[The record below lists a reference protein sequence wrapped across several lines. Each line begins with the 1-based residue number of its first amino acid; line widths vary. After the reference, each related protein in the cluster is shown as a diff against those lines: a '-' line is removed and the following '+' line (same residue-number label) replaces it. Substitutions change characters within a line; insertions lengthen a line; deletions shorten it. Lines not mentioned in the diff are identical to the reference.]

1 MITCGILEKSGV
13 QFDKATEPKA
23 ARNAIQRAAA
33 GELER
38 SDQIEPTNPRG
49 LLRFGQVVIST
60 DLPNK
65 AYIAVPFADL
75 TREIDQIAMPAKRDE
90 VCDGSRHVG

>member
-1 MITCGILEKSGV
+1 MITCGIRKIGRAV
-13 QFDKATEPKA
+13 HKATEPKA
-23 ARNAIQRAAA
+23 TRDAIQRAAA

-49 LLRFGQVVIST
+49 LLRFGQVVVST

-65 AYIAVPFADL
+65 AYIAVPFAHL

-90 VCDGSRHVG
+90 VGDRSRHVG